1 MGNSPVHTLPTGRRT
16 GGTPTMSASNSS
28 TLGTCPDC
36 RAAVAAADVLI
47 EYEVDG
53 QREAFAEC
61 PQCGEVVS
69 PV

>member
-1 MGNSPVHTLPTGRRT
+1 MGISPAHTLPSEQRA
-16 GGTPTMSASNSS
+16 GGIPTMSASNSS
-28 TLGTCPDC
+28 TLGACPDC
-36 RAAVAAADVLI
+36 RAVVTASDVLI

>member
-1 MGNSPVHTLPTGRRT
+1 MGTSPPRHTLST

-28 TLGTCPDC
+28 TLGACPEC
-36 RAAVAAADVLI
+36 RADISDADALI